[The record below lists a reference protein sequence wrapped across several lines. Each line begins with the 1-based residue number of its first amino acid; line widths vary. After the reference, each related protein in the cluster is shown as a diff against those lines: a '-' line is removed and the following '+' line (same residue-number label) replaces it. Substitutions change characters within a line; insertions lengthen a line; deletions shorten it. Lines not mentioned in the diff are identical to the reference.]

1 MLNLLHKFICIL
13 TGSLALEMCQRCFHQ
28 SKQKNSSHICL
39 ANGDATMG
47 VAAELAFFSTDCLIN
62 SATCKWWLSLSEC
75 FIIENAERRPT
86 ERASFHASFKLWHW
100 FCRVNF
106 SSLLPLPCETPRVLG
121 ELVHQG
127 LDALRSTISVHS
139 GG

>member
-1 MLNLLHKFICIL
+1 
-13 TGSLALEMCQRCFHQ
+13 
-28 SKQKNSSHICL
+28 
-39 ANGDATMG
+39 MG

-62 SATCKWWLSLSEC
+62 SATCSEICCADSNAQSIALKEGRLSLRINQFSCQSDFAIFIRIALSEC